1 MPDPKQKNQGP
12 AQNLEG
18 GGHKQDG
25 GGLPPEKSMTPK
37 AQDEK
42 RDEPHPKGR

>member
-12 AQNLEG
+12 EQNLEG

-25 GGLPPEKSMTPK
+25 GGLPPEKSSAPK
-37 AQDEK
+37 SPRREAD
-42 RDEPHPKGR
+42 DHPTTKQ